1 MLGSSLQM
9 KYTVFPVY
17 LHLRQISTN
26 SAQYMLGSGGNTM
39 QKICIFSISMCGTL
53 CAKSVQTGHM
63 LGLSGNTVQKFSMFS
78 ISMCSTVCAKS
89 VQTVQMEQYFADVG
103 FPCAPNW
110 YVHGTWCTW
119 HMVHM
124 EQHFEGEILHF
135 QWISIEAPH
144 QWTQSTWIPGPGR
157 AVYKLL
163 HSANWSVAVQTLVS
177 LISDHLGSVDVQMF
191 KSHGISGSSGS
202 CSSFRVMGA
211 WETLLVHQNLCGASL
226 WIAAPLQRHP
236 TCGVPKSASS
246 EWCFC

>member
-1 MLGSSLQM
+1 MCAKSVKRCTCWVVVGIQCKNSVFLCAAHCAPYQYRQCRWNSTLQM
-9 KYTVFPVY
+9 KYKLDFHV
-17 LHLRQISTN
+17 RQIGM
-26 SAQYMLGSGGNTM
+26 YMVH
-39 QKICIFSISMCGTL
+39 I
-53 CAKSVQTGHM
+53 
-63 LGLSGNTVQKFSMFS
+63 
-78 ISMCSTVCAKS
+78 
-89 VQTVQMEQYFADVG
+89 
-103 FPCAPNW
+103 
-110 YVHGTWCTW
+110 VHGAHCTWCTW
-119 HMVHM
+119 SSTLK
-124 EQHFEGEILHF
+124 GKYC
-135 QWISIEAPH
+135 ISSGFPLKLQISGHRA
-144 QWTQSTWIPGPGR
+144 PGR